1 MINIFKKNLPVAFL
15 SVFFVLYSSYFSYF
29 SISRMQSLHSHYF
42 DLGIMHQASYNSY
55 VALREGDFGRFLEIT
70 DPHESMMQV
79 NRMAIHTDV
88 ILGLIGA
95 LYFIYSGPEMLLILQ
110 SIIVSIGGIFIFL
123 IVKELFKKKYSNLI
137 ALTFSLSFY
146 LYTPLQKAVSFDFHA
161 ITLSP
166 TFILGYFYFFLKKN
180 YFLQFVFAGL
190 TILTKE
196 QIGLVMVGFS
206 MLQIV
211 TIWQKFKSDSLIRDK
226 QFMISLIIGGISFL
240 WVYVALNFIIPF
252 FRGGEHFGSDYY
264 LHLKDN
270 PLSFFT
276 YTLSSESFKYMYQ
289 LLSPLGFLSLLS
301 PLHFLVASP
310 EFGINI
316 LSANSNMRNIFF
328 HYDTGATAII
338 FISAIYGGRNLV
350 NFLNIKKISSLKIC
364 NLGEKILITLLIT
377 FSGFYSLFTS
387 SLPWSTQKDVV
398 PFSSK
403 ANILSEVY
411 VWQRFLKDE
420 VKVSTSGRLAPFFT
434 SRRYFYDFAGGYTP
448 AEFVLIYTPE
458 LNNSFQR
465 KENAYQYSLLKQ
477 DRNFILFYKFDT
489 LEVYKRMNNI

>member
-1 MINIFKKNLPVAFL
+1 M
-15 SVFFVLYSSYFSYF
+15 
-29 SISRMQSLHSHYF
+29 
-42 DLGIMHQASYNSY
+42 
-55 VALREGDFGRFLEIT
+55 
-70 DPHESMMQV
+70 
-79 NRMAIHTDV
+79 
-88 ILGLIGA
+88 
-95 LYFIYSGPEMLLILQ
+95 
-110 SIIVSIGGIFIFL
+110 
-123 IVKELFKKKYSNLI
+123 
-137 ALTFSLSFY
+137 
-146 LYTPLQKAVSFDFHA
+146 
-161 ITLSP
+161 
-166 TFILGYFYFFLKKN
+166 
-180 YFLQFVFAGL
+180 
-190 TILTKE
+190 
-196 QIGLVMVGFS
+196 
-206 MLQIV
+206 
-211 TIWQKFKSDSLIRDK
+211 
-226 QFMISLIIGGISFL
+226 
-240 WVYVALNFIIPF
+240 
-252 FRGGEHFGSDYY
+252 
-264 LHLKDN
+264 
-270 PLSFFT
+270 
-276 YTLSSESFKYMYQ
+276 
-289 LLSPLGFLSLLS
+289 GFLSLLS

-465 KENAYQYSLLKQ
+465 KENANQYSLLKQ
-477 DRNFILFYKFDT
+477 DRNFFLFYKFDT